1 MENKYYCSNGKEAGL
16 KQKGK
21 EKSSETHASKRF
33 IKRLYGSGDTN
44 LFKGKGNL
52 VKIGIGI
59 SRIQQHLCG
68 EDEKIKKNLTIHFEA
83 NQGPKKHLIL
93 DYANKWPSINRM
105 QHGQEHSSSKT

>member
-21 EKSSETHASKRF
+21 KKSSETHASKRF

-68 EDEKIKKNLTIHFEA
+68 EDEKIKRTSQFILKRTKAPGSKEA
-83 NQGPKKHLIL
+83 FN
-93 DYANKWPSINRM
+93 S
-105 QHGQEHSSSKT
+105 